1 MCFDGASLKASKLN
15 RLLCQNKKNENKFT
29 FTWEEIQ
36 NQCISILFMTLY
48 FVFKLLFVNLKLAI

>member
-1 MCFDGASLKASKLN
+1 MYFDGASPNASKLN
-15 RLLCQNKKNENKFT
+15 RVLCQNNETKNKFT

-36 NQCISILFMTLY
+36 NQCISIFFMTLY